1 MTQSVLRLDCGQDG
15 SLFESR
21 RPNLFVFSGYRRSF
35 PVVKRPGRDSNLS
48 SPSSFDV
55 YMTRRSKYTP
65 CICLHQDSFVVTVRV
80 FW

>member
-1 MTQSVLRLDCGQDG
+1 MTQSVLRLDCGQNG

-21 RPNLFVFSGYRRSF
+21 RPNLLLFSVYRSSF
-35 PVVKRPGRDSNLS
+35 PVVERPGRDSDHS

-55 YMTRRSKYTP
+55 CMSRGSKYTP
-65 CICLHQDSFVVTVRV
+65 YNSLIVNV